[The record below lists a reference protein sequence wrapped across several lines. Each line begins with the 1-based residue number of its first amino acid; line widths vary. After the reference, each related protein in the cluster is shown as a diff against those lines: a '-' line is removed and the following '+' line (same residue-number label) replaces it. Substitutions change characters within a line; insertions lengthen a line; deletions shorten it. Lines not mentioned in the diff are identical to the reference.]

1 MHIHILGICG
11 TFMAGIAAIAR
22 AAGHRVTGADRGV
35 YPPMSDQLAAL
46 GIEIIEGYESDQLQL
61 RPDVVIVGNVMS
73 RGIPVVEALLNGPI
87 PYASGPEW
95 LAREV
100 LGAQRVI
107 AVAGT
112 HGKTT
117 TTSLLAHILEHAGMN
132 PGFLIG
138 GVPGDFDVSARLGG
152 GDVFVIEA
160 DEYDTAFFDKRA
172 KFLHYRPEIQVINNL
187 EFDHADIYED
197 LGAIQNQFHQLVRTL
212 PSAGRLIVPAV
223 DPAIQDVLE
232 RGCWTPVDTFSSDPG
247 EGADWTG
254 RCGPNGTFEL
264 SESGESRG
272 TRAWRMTG
280 DFNAENAVA
289 ALLAA
294 RAVGVSTETALDA
307 IGRFG
312 GVKRRLEQR
321 GVFGGVTLYDDFA
334 HHPTAIRRTIAG
346 LRDEMTRAEN
356 TDGRLLVVLEPRS
369 NTMKLGIHCETLGG
383 ALDGADAVWIYRPAG
398 LEWDLAG
405 AVDSVAHIHDDT
417 ADIVDAAA
425 AAARPGDRLVVMS
438 NGGFENIH
446 ARLESALT
454 RHTRGG
460 DQQLS
465 AR

>member
-1 MHIHILGICG
+1 
-11 TFMAGIAAIAR
+11 MAGIAAIAR

-46 GIEIIEGYESDQLQL
+46 GIDVIEGYESDQLKL
-61 RPDVVIVGNVMS
+61 KPDVVIVGNVMS
-73 RGIPVVEALLNGPI
+73 RGIPVVEALLNSSI

-100 LGAQRVI
+100 LRSQRVI

-117 TTSLLAHILEHAGMN
+117 TTSLLAHMLEHAGMN

-138 GVPGDFDVSARLGG
+138 GVPCDFDVSARLGG

-172 KFLHYRPEIQVINNL
+172 KFLHYRPEIQIINNL
-187 EFDHADIYED
+187 EFDHADIYPD
-197 LGAIQNQFHQLVRTL
+197 LGAIQNQFHQLVRAL

-223 DPAIQDVLE
+223 DSAIHAVLE
-232 RGCWTPVDTFSSDPG
+232 RGCWTPVETFSSDLA

-254 RCGPNGTFEL
+254 CCGPNGTFEL
-264 SESGESRG
+264 AESGKPRG
-272 TRAWRMTG
+272 HRSWCMTG
-280 DFNAENAVA
+280 NYNAENAVA

-294 RAVGVSTETALDA
+294 RAAGVATDKALDA
-307 IGRFG
+307 IGLFG

-346 LRDEMTRAEN
+346 LRAEN
-356 TDGRLLVVLEPRS
+356 SEGRLLVVLEPRS
-369 NTMKLGIHCETLGG
+369 NTMKLGIHRDTLGG
-383 ALDGADAVWIYRPAG
+383 ALEGADAVWIYRPSG
-398 LEWDLAG
+398 LDWDLEAT
-405 AVDSVAHIHDDT
+405 VDGVAAAQVHDDT
-417 ADIVDAAA
+417 AGIVSAAA
-425 AAARPGDRLVVMS
+425 AAARPGDRLIVMS

-446 ARLESALT
+446 ARLESALVAQA
-454 RHTRGG
+454 GSENQAG
-460 DQQLS
+460 